1 MRTLRNVILAI
12 GLAALA
18 TACGGKNKN
27 EGTVDNA
34 GGDTGGGDM
43 GGDTYGGDMGGDTGG
58 GDMGGGDTGA
68 DPCAGG
74 EADPCEGGE

>member
-12 GLAALA
+12 GLAAVA
-18 TACGGKNKN
+18 TACGGKSKN
-27 EGTVDNA
+27 EGTMENTGGETGDT
-34 GGDTGGGDM
+34 GDTGGE
-43 GGDTYGGDMGGDTGG
+43 TYGGDMGG

-74 EADPCEGGE
+74 AADPCEGGE